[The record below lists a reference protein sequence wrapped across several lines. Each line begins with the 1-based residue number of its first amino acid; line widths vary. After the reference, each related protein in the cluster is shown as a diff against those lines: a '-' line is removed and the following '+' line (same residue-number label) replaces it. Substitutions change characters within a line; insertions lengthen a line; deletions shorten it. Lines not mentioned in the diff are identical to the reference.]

1 MRTITAIE
9 DQRRGKD
16 RANIFLDGGFGF
28 SLAAE
33 VVAER
38 GLHSGQV
45 LSDSQIEEL
54 GREDLF
60 RKCLNSAFRLLSYRP
75 RSEAEM
81 RTRLR
86 RRFDEETVATVL
98 HQLKATQM
106 IDDAA
111 FAQFWREN
119 RESFSPRSQRLLKL
133 ELRAKGVDAELAGK
147 AVAGIDEE
155 ESALRAAQRRARLW
169 AGEDYDTFRRKLGAF
184 LKRRGF
190 DYEVISR
197 TIERLWPE

>member
-9 DQRRGKD
+9 AQRRGKD
-16 RANIFLDGGFGF
+16 RVNVFLDGGFGF

-38 GLHSGQV
+38 GLHPGQV

-54 GREDLF
+54 GGEDLF
-60 RKCLNSAFRLLSYRP
+60 RRCLNSAFRLLSYRP
-75 RSEAEM
+75 RSEAEI

-86 RRFDEETVATVL
+86 RRFDEETIAEVL
-98 HQLKATQM
+98 HHLRTTQM

-119 RESFSPRSQRLLKL
+119 RESFSPRSKRLLKL
-133 ELRAKGVDAELAGK
+133 ELRAKGVDAELAGE

-155 ESALRAAQRRARLW
+155 ESALRAARRRARLW

-184 LKRRGF
+184 LRRRGF
-190 DYEVISR
+190 GYEVISR
-197 TIERLWPE
+197 TIERLWQ